1 MLTHEV
7 DIAFSPQSRVGSL
20 AVSNDGKIIA
30 WSESDQSVNISV
42 EMEKAQKISIESDVK
57 GIFFQDNNLIY
68 ADDDFGVK
76 CVDTSGETIW
86 QCEIPGGV
94 SLLQKCQDFIA
105 VVDNLGRL
113 STLSHH
119 GNSLKSFDQFTSIIM
134 ILPYSN
140 GVIVVLE
147 SGSVHFFD
155 GQHSVWN
162 RPARGEVGE
171 SITNVGLT
179 AENKLIIGREG
190 YALVPGEE
198 EALELEVW
206 DVTQDSMLFRCEI
219 KNRLLLACDDN
230 KITYLGFD
238 DGSVHQLTYQSDN
251 TYLLSEEL
259 FSTKYPIKTLDLTSD
274 NVIAGSWFYLTGLT
288 KSGESWTVEHQGIIQ
303 HSAYC
308 KATEEFYFAGDDQN
322 DYTETEPIGRIKLSS
337 KLIQRDKSE
346 LTEWFQSNS
355 IDKTL
360 SAEQIYSE
368 DEKLGALLSS
378 QEAQD
383 SGLLDR
389 ELNNIMSALSEDI
402 KESKPLT
409 EQSIQDADNLLDDLM
424 YSPKP
429 TSQPIADAGKD
440 SVYKCGENSHCIVV
454 LDSSNTAGDKSKI
467 VAYSWINEAGREV
480 SNLPKFRAKLGPGKH
495 RFELRVI
502 DVDGN
507 STSDSVQIDVV

>member
-20 AVSNDGKIIA
+20 AVSDDGKIIA
-30 WSESDQSVNISV
+30 WSESDQSVNILV
-42 EMEKAQKISIESDVK
+42 EMGKAQKISIESDAK

-94 SLLQKCQDFIA
+94 SLLKKCQDFIA

-113 STLSHH
+113 STLSHQ
-119 GNSLKSFDQFTSIIM
+119 GNSLKSFHQFTSIIM
-134 ILPYSN
+134 ISPYSN

-198 EALELEVW
+198 EALEPEVW
-206 DVTQDSMLFRCEI
+206 DVTQDSMLFRCEL
-219 KNRLLLACDDN
+219 KNRLLLTCDDN
-230 KITYLGFD
+230 KVTYLGFD

-259 FSTKYPIKTLDLTSD
+259 SR
-274 NVIAGSWFYLTGLT
+274 
-288 KSGESWTVEHQGIIQ
+288 
-303 HSAYC
+303 
-308 KATEEFYFAGDDQN
+308 QN
-322 DYTETEPIGRIKLSS
+322 T
-337 KLIQRDKSE
+337 Q
-346 LTEWFQSNS
+346 
-355 IDKTL
+355 
-360 SAEQIYSE
+360 
-368 DEKLGALLSS
+368 
-378 QEAQD
+378 
-383 SGLLDR
+383 
-389 ELNNIMSALSEDI
+389 
-402 KESKPLT
+402 
-409 EQSIQDADNLLDDLM
+409 
-424 YSPKP
+424 
-429 TSQPIADAGKD
+429 
-440 SVYKCGENSHCIVV
+440 
-454 LDSSNTAGDKSKI
+454 
-467 VAYSWINEAGREV
+467 
-480 SNLPKFRAKLGPGKH
+480 
-495 RFELRVI
+495 
-502 DVDGN
+502 
-507 STSDSVQIDVV
+507 

>member
-1 MLTHEV
+1 M
-7 DIAFSPQSRVGSL
+7 
-20 AVSNDGKIIA
+20 N
-30 WSESDQSVNISV
+30 
-42 EMEKAQKISIESDVK
+42 
-57 GIFFQDNNLIY
+57 
-68 ADDDFGVK
+68 

-219 KNRLLLACDDN
+219 KNRLLLACDDD

-251 TYLLSEEL
+251 TYLSVSYTHL
-259 FSTKYPIKTLDLTSD
+259 TL
-274 NVIAGSWFYLTGLT
+274 
-288 KSGESWTVEHQGIIQ
+288 
-303 HSAYC
+303 
-308 KATEEFYFAGDDQN
+308 
-322 DYTETEPIGRIKLSS
+322 
-337 KLIQRDKSE
+337 
-346 LTEWFQSNS
+346 
-355 IDKTL
+355 
-360 SAEQIYSE
+360 
-368 DEKLGALLSS
+368 
-378 QEAQD
+378 
-383 SGLLDR
+383 
-389 ELNNIMSALSEDI
+389 
-402 KESKPLT
+402 
-409 EQSIQDADNLLDDLM
+409 
-424 YSPKP
+424 P
-429 TSQPIADAGKD
+429 TS
-440 SVYKCGENSHCIVV
+440 VTV
-454 LDSSNTAGDKSKI
+454 
-467 VAYSWINEAGREV
+467 
-480 SNLPKFRAKLGPGKH
+480 
-495 RFELRVI
+495 
-502 DVDGN
+502 
-507 STSDSVQIDVV
+507 